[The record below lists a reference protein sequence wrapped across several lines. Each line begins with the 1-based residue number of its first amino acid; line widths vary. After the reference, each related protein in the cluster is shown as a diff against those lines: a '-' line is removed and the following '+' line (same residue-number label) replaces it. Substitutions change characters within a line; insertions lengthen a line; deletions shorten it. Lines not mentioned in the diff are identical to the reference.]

1 MRRTKILQ
9 LREWLEA
16 GQPVTQKI
24 AIERWNYYRL
34 SDGIY
39 RLRRLGWNIH
49 RIDVPNPSGDGTH
62 GKYWL
67 EKL

>member
-1 MRRTKILQ
+1 MNKTKIQQ

-34 SDGIY
+34 SAGIY
-39 RLRRLGWNIH
+39 ILRRQGMNIS
-49 RIDVPNPSGDGTH
+49 RLDVSNPSGDGTY

-67 EKL
+67 NK